1 MSTLQLQKRNH
12 VSLQKLS
19 GRRAQAIQAIDAFSC
34 FPERAPRMASIF
46 IQKLDTKKPPISGRL
61 HEQLYSIY
69 NQKEAVNAAA
79 TIESLSIR
87 SEFT

>member
-12 VSLQKLS
+12 VPLQKLS
-19 GRRAQAIQAIDAFSC
+19 WRRAQTIQTTNALSC
-34 FPERAPRMASIF
+34 FSKRASRMAPIF

-79 TIESLSIR
+79 TIQSLSIR

>member
-1 MSTLQLQKRNH
+1 M
-12 VSLQKLS
+12 
-19 GRRAQAIQAIDAFSC
+19 G
-34 FPERAPRMASIF
+34 PIF

-79 TIESLSIR
+79 TIQSLSIT